1 MNDLYRLIGNIGSPY
16 SMKMRALMRY
26 RRIPFVWVNRD
37 RKVSEEIAHVKPP
50 VIPVLQYPEDG
61 SYHVDST
68 PMAYALETRHPDHRS
83 IIPEDPGLAFLS
95 HLIED
100 MADEWVTKMMFVY
113 RWWRE
118 ADQRYCSAW
127 LTHMMAMPAP
137 RTDVQSMA
145 QWFTDRQV
153 GRMPLVGCTETTR
166 PIIEKSFLQVLQI
179 LEERLETSVYLFGS
193 RPALADFGLFG
204 QLYQLCYDPTPQ
216 GIMREKAPAVCAWI
230 SRLDDASGEEE
241 GEWVNPDAP
250 LPSGVI
256 DFLQMAGDIYFPF
269 LLTNA
274 GAFEKGQDTFSLS
287 LLGEPYEQG
296 TFKYQVKCLN
306 WLREEYAGLEGQAKD
321 RIDPVLKETGCL
333 EPLQGQC
340 RHLGRMSQNAF

>member
-1 MNDLYRLIGNIGSPY
+1 MQGCYRLIGNIGSPY
-16 SMKMRALMRY
+16 SMKMRAILRY

-68 PMAYALETRHPDHRS
+68 PLAYDLEKRHPGRRS

-100 MADEWVTKMMFVY
+100 MADEWVTKMMFIY
-113 RWWRE
+113 RWWRK
-118 ADQRYCSAW
+118 ADQEYCSTW
-127 LTHMMAMPAP
+127 LTRMMAMPATP
-137 RTDVQSMA
+137 EAIKPMA

-153 GRMPLVGCTETTR
+153 GRMPLVGCTEITR
-166 PIIEKSFLQVLQI
+166 PIIEESFLKVLGI
-179 LEERLETSVYLFGS
+179 LERNLETSVYLLGS

-204 QLYQLCYDPTPQ
+204 QLFQLCYDPTPQ
-216 GIMREKAPAVCAWI
+216 GIMREKAPSVCAWI

-241 GEWVNPDAP
+241 GEWVDPRDP
-250 LPSGVI
+250 LPVVVME
-256 DFLQMAGDIYFPF
+256 FLQMAGRVYLPF
-269 LLTNA
+269 LVANA
-274 GAFEKGQDTFSLS
+274 TAFEEGRESFSLTLS
-287 LLGEPYEQG
+287 GKPYQQG

-306 WLREEYAGLEGQAKD
+306 WLREEYASLEGDAKEGVD
-321 RIDPVLKETGCL
+321 AALRETGCRD
-333 EPLQGQC
+333 PLQG
-340 RHLGRMSQNAF
+340 

>member
-1 MNDLYRLIGNIGSPY
+1 MDDAYRLIGNIGSPY

-37 RKVSEEIAHVKPP
+37 GKVNEEISHVRPP

-68 PMAYALETRHPDHRS
+68 PMAYELERRHPDRRS
-83 IIPEDPGLAFLS
+83 IIPEDPGHAFLS

-100 MADEWVTKMMFVY
+100 LADEWVTKMMFVY
-113 RWWRE
+113 RWWRK
-118 ADQRYCSAW
+118 ADQKYCSAW
-127 LTHMMAMPAP
+127 LTHMMAMPAGKE
-137 RTDVQSMA
+137 DVRSMA

-166 PIIEKSFLQVLQI
+166 PIVEKSFLKVLEI
-179 LEERLETSVYLFGS
+179 LEGNLETSVYLFGS

-216 GIMREKAPAVCAWI
+216 AIMRQNAPGVCAWI

-241 GEWVNPDAP
+241 GEWVNPEGP
-250 LPSGVI
+250 LPAAVKA
-256 DFLQMAGDIYFPF
+256 FLQMAGEVYFPF
-269 LLTNA
+269 LLANA
-274 GAFEKGQDTFSLS
+274 KAFDKGEDTFSLT
-287 LLGEPYEQG
+287 LLGERYEQG
-296 TFKYQVKCLN
+296 TFKYQTKCLN
-306 WLREEYAGLEGQAKD
+306 WLREAYAGLAGEPKERTD
-321 RIDPVLKETGCL
+321 TVLKETGCFG
-333 EPLQGQC
+333 PLQG
-340 RHLGRMSQNAF
+340 

>member
-1 MNDLYRLIGNIGSPY
+1 MDDAYRLIGNIGSPY

-37 RKVSEEIAHVKPP
+37 QKISEEIDHVRPP

-68 PMAYALETRHPDHRS
+68 PMAYELERRHPGRRS

-100 MADEWVTKMMFVY
+100 LADEWLTKLMFVY
-113 RWWRE
+113 RWWRKE
-118 ADQRYCSAW
+118 DQEYCSYW
-127 LTHMMAMPAP
+127 LTHMMAMPA
-137 RTDVQSMA
+137 RKEDIRSMA

-153 GRMPLVGCTETTR
+153 DRMPLVGCTETTR
-166 PIIEKSFLQVLQI
+166 PIIEKSFLQVLDI
-179 LEERLETSVYLFGS
+179 LERNLEISVYLFGS

-216 GIMREKAPAVCAWI
+216 AIMREKAPGVCGWI
-230 SRLDDASGEEE
+230 SRLDDASGEEG
-241 GEWVNPDAP
+241 GEWVNPDQPMPAA
-250 LPSGVI
+250 VRA
-256 DFLQMAGDIYFPF
+256 FLRMAGDVYFPF
-269 LLTNA
+269 LVANA
-274 GAFEKGQDTFSLS
+274 RAFEQGKETFSLT
-287 LLGEPYEQG
+287 LLREHYEQG

-306 WLREEYAGLEGQAKD
+306 WLREEYAGLMGDTKERLDA
-321 RIDPVLKETGCL
+321 VLKETGCF
-333 EPLQGQC
+333 EPLQG
-340 RHLGRMSQNAF
+340 

>member
-1 MNDLYRLIGNIGSPY
+1 MDDAYRLIGNIGSPY

-37 RKVSEEIAHVKPP
+37 RKVNEEIAHVKPP

-68 PMAYALETRHPDHRS
+68 PMAYELERRHPGRRS

-100 MADEWVTKMMFVY
+100 LADEWVTKMMFVY
-113 RWWRE
+113 RWWRKE
-118 ADQRYCSAW
+118 DQEYCSAW
-127 LTHMMAMPAP
+127 LTHMMAMPAGKE
-137 RTDVQSMA
+137 DVQSMA
-145 QWFTDRQV
+145 KWFTDRQV

-166 PIIEKSFLQVLQI
+166 PIVEKTFLQVLDI
-179 LEERLETSVYLFGS
+179 LERNLETSVYLFGS

-216 GIMREKAPAVCAWI
+216 AIMREKAPGVCAWI

-241 GEWVNPDAP
+241 GEWVDPDCAP
-250 LPSGVI
+250 ACGREGLP
-256 DFLQMAGDIYFPF
+256 GD
-269 LLTNA
+269 
-274 GAFEKGQDTFSLS
+274 GG
-287 LLGEPYEQG
+287 
-296 TFKYQVKCLN
+296 
-306 WLREEYAGLEGQAKD
+306 
-321 RIDPVLKETGCL
+321 
-333 EPLQGQC
+333 
-340 RHLGRMSQNAF
+340 